1 MNTKLLHDVKQ
12 CILAD
17 PSQFHM
23 SHWQIPSEN
32 SSCGTTG
39 CIAGWAVWLDKPGE
53 RNYKNNLSIIPHCD
67 IEPTAQQSLGIT
79 KWQGN
84 ALFFVYGWPEEFR
97 DEYMDIKHDEKLTVK
112 QKQKRAAKL
121 TARRIEFFIENG
133 Y

>member
-1 MNTKLLHDVKQ
+1 MNTNLLHDVKE

-23 SHWQIPSEN
+23 ANWQIPSEH

-39 CIAGWAVWLDKPGE
+39 CIAGWAVWLDKPEE
-53 RNYKNNLSIIPHCD
+53 RDYKKNISLIPPCD

-79 KWQGN
+79 KRQGN
-84 ALFFVYGWPEEFR
+84 ALFFVYEWPEEFR
-97 DEYMDIKHDEKLTVK
+97 YEYIDIKHDGKLTVK
-112 QKQKRAAKL
+112 QKQKRMAKV
-121 TARRIEFFIENG
+121 TARRIQFFIEHG

>member
-1 MNTKLLHDVKQ
+1 MNEQLLNQVKE

-23 SHWQIPSEN
+23 ANWQIPSEH

-39 CIAGWAVWLDKPGE
+39 CIAGWAVWLDKPEE
-53 RNYKNNLSIIPHCD
+53 RDYKKNISLIPPCD

-79 KWQGN
+79 KRQGN
-84 ALFFVYGWPEEFR
+84 ALFFVYEWPEEFR
-97 DEYMDIKHDEKLTVK
+97 YEYIDIKHDGKLTVK
-112 QKQKRAAKL
+112 QKQKRMAKV
-121 TARRIEFFIENG
+121 TARRIQFFIEHG